1 MVTPVS
7 AGRVEQNSTA
17 TRGVSPPQALRRMKH
32 PNANLTCRRRPIRRQ
47 SQHRSRRQSQH
58 RSRRPLHRQRHP
70 IRYPSGHRH
79 QPKPPK
85 HRRTRRPHPTRKHP
99 HPKALRAL
107 RNPPPPPQAPYSA
120 SPLGVTAPSTLE
132 TLPYLALLA
141 LPNKTK
147 PNLQAPPLPKRLAT
161 PPRSMVLRHGVIPP
175 FSVSPSHRSAM
186 RSCAAPA
193 T

>member
-1 MVTPVS
+1 MTTLAS
-7 AGRVEQNSTA
+7 AGHAEQSSTA
-17 TRGVSPPQALRRMKH
+17 TRGRGRPQTPRRMKH
-32 PNANLTCRRRPIRRQ
+32 PNASPTCRRRPIRHQ
-47 SQHRSRRQSQH
+47 SQRQRQH

-70 IRYPSGHRH
+70 IWHSLEHRH

-85 HRRTRRPHPTRKHP
+85 RWRTRRLHPTRKHP

-107 RNPPPPPQAPYSA
+107 RNPPPPPRAPYSA
-120 SPLGVTAPSTLE
+120 SPSGLTARSTLE

-147 PNLQAPPLPKRLAT
+147 PSLQAPPLPKRLAT
-161 PPRSMVLRHGVIPP
+161 PPRSMVLRHGAIPP